1 MKRLITFLI
10 TTSLTISPVAFAFP
24 MNAYAATVK
33 PLVIR
38 SSPGYPAAFQR
49 VILSLVIPKGEIA
62 DEAIIAWRV
71 NDVLVNPES
80 NYPYYSFRTGK
91 GSTELEPNIYKISVD
106 YMGTKGTYHGEMT
119 IKPYVRDISPG
130 DNLTRSLLCTA
141 NTLDMM
147 ANNLDGIA
155 LMVDKSIK
163 EVTDMVDQ
171 LADDMEFVIESAFVL
186 TDDIVS
192 DGLAIAN
199 IYSSMSLT
207 LDTAS
212 LKTVAMG
219 LRKTVLLL
227 TRGGTIQRIKHLEK
241 ILTRYKNLEKTINAK
256 IVARQRYLK
265 NVQDQTN
272 RQIALCQKQIN
283 KINTSLN
290 R

>member
-10 TTSLTISPVAFAFP
+10 TTSLTIAPIAFAFP
-24 MNAYAATVK
+24 MKALAQEPK

-38 SSPGYPAAFQR
+38 SSPSYPAAFQR
-49 VILSLVIPKGEIA
+49 VILSLVIPRGEIA
-62 DEAIIAWRV
+62 DEATIEWRV
-71 NDVLVNPES
+71 NDELVNPES

-91 GSTELEPNIYKISVD
+91 GSTALEPNIYKITAI
-106 YMGTKGTYHGEMT
+106 YYGTKGTYRGEMT

-147 ANNLDGIA
+147 ANNLDGVA
-155 LMVDKSIK
+155 LMVEKSVNEI
-163 EVTDMVDQ
+163 TAMFDQ
-171 LADDMEFVIESAFVL
+171 LVEDYEFVIESAFVL

-199 IYSSMSLT
+199 IYSSMSLS

-241 ILTRYKNLEKTINAK
+241 ILTRYKNLEKTIDAK
-256 IVARQRYLK
+256 IKARQRYLK
-265 NVQDQTN
+265 NLQDQTN